1 MDGRC
6 DYVYVGWGRRRRWWW
21 WWFRLI
27 DIRRVNDS
35 FSCLLLLLR
44 GKLKRN
50 CEYFYILD
58 KSEGLDCV
66 SFKYVYKIGA
76 YSVKTF
82 FII

>member
-1 MDGRC
+1 MILSR
-6 DYVYVGWGRRRRWWW
+6 
-21 WWFRLI
+21 
-27 DIRRVNDS
+27 NS

-58 KSEGLDCV
+58 KSEELDCI